1 MLECRVDSERD
12 SVQQFP
18 THRHSDKMHYLIRVL
33 VQIAN
38 TKSKSKSKMGD
49 GIPNGH
55 SFGDFLFFFF
65 FLLLIEVL
73 CLIFSSKFQGMVVD
87 EDL

>member
-1 MLECRVDSERD
+1 MDTPLE
-12 SVQQFP
+12 
-18 THRHSDKMHYLIRVL
+18 I
-33 VQIAN
+33 
-38 TKSKSKSKMGD
+38 
-49 GIPNGH
+49 
-55 SFGDFLFFFF
+55 F